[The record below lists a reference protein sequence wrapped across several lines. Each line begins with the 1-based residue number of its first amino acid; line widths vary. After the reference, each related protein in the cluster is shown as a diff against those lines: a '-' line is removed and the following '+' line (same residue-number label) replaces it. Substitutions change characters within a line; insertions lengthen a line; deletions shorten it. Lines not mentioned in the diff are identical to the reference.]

1 MAKTIHKTRA
11 VPSTPAVRPVAIVVS
26 LYTRTVTDALLV
38 GARTEYASRGG
49 QPANL
54 AIYEASGAFEVV
66 PLVLA
71 AAMTNKFAAVVA
83 LACIIKGET
92 SHDQILGH
100 AVTQGLVAITLQT
113 GVPVGLGVLT
123 VDTPAQAEAR
133 AGGTHGNKG
142 QEAMAAALDTALQ
155 IEAIN
160 SAKIGSTRANLV
172 RNFVTKP
179 LIKSRP
185 SAARVTRSLPDKAR
199 RGGRS

>member
-1 MAKTIHKTRA
+1 MAKTKSKTRA
-11 VPSTPAVRPVAIVVS
+11 VPPARSVPRVAIVVS

-54 AIYEASGAFEVV
+54 SIYEASGAFELV
-66 PLVLA
+66 PLALA
-71 AAMTNKFAAVVA
+71 AAMTNRFSAVVA

-92 SHDQILGH
+92 SHDQVLGH
-100 AVTQGLVAITLQT
+100 AVTQGLVAVTLQT

-142 QEAMAAALDTALQ
+142 QEAMAAALDTAFQ
-155 IEAIN
+155 IVAIQSKRSN
-160 SAKIGSTRANLV
+160 SALQPA
-172 RNFVTKP
+172 TKP
-179 LIKSRP
+179 LSVPRT
-185 SAARVTRSLPDKAR
+185 AAVRITRRLPDKTR